1 MTTPTRPTLTPA
13 RAFAASAVAGLAV
26 LAPVAAHAGKEH
38 VQKQITKGID
48 PHLLIGE
55 AWMQNL
61 SNGQERWDDFYT
73 SEQSLRG
80 PSAGWSVCN
89 YQGGWKIQNPDGSVL
104 DTRYTAFHAGCSYVG
119 YYQST
124 ATAGTY
130 AENKRFTAMWKS
142 DYTNGTYT
150 NIGSMSD

>member
-1 MTTPTRPTLTPA
+1 MTDRSAPTLGPA
-13 RAFAASAVAGLAV
+13 RAFAASAAAGLIV

-38 VQKQITKGID
+38 VQKQITKGTD

-61 SNGQERWDDFYT
+61 SNGQEKWDDFYT
-73 SEQSLRG
+73 SEASLLG
-80 PSAGWSVCN
+80 PTSGWSVCN
-89 YQGGWKIQNPDGSVL
+89 YQGGWKIQNPDGTL
-104 DTRYTAFHAGCSYVG
+104 FDTRYTAYHAGCSYTG

-130 AENKRFTAMWKS
+130 PENKRFTAMWKS
-142 DYTNGTYT
+142 DYTNGSYT
-150 NIGSMSD
+150 TIGSMSD